1 MKKKLI
7 LAIALGLVVSS
18 INTTCYAGFMNSD
31 KGIISVNSSA
41 ETEVVPDTVE
51 ISFTVKTYDINSMQK
66 ATLAN
71 KEISDRV
78 FSKLKTFINTDSK
91 DYIKT
96 SDFSANPVYSYVNSK
111 KVFEKYEVSNKVIVK
126 TKSIDKIGAMIDNA
140 IELGATNVENLSFS
154 ISNYESQCD
163 ELISIATK
171 KAKKR
176 GEIIANSLNTKLL
189 GVNNLSSSCSTNNYA
204 PPRLYMAK
212 NMIADVATEASAVGT
227 TPISNGTI
235 KINSNVNATFFVK

>member
-78 FSKLKTFINTDSK
+78 FSKLKTFINTDNK

-96 SDFSANPVYSYVNSK
+96 SDFSAN
-111 KVFEKYEVSNKVIVK
+111 
-126 TKSIDKIGAMIDNA
+126 
-140 IELGATNVENLSFS
+140 
-154 ISNYESQCD
+154 
-163 ELISIATK
+163 
-171 KAKKR
+171 
-176 GEIIANSLNTKLL
+176 
-189 GVNNLSSSCSTNNYA
+189 
-204 PPRLYMAK
+204 
-212 NMIADVATEASAVGT
+212 
-227 TPISNGTI
+227 
-235 KINSNVNATFFVK
+235 